1 MTIVGLKKSYLG
13 LIDKATG
20 KILTGEKG
28 LTTDGLY
35 MSNPKDL
42 GTASAN
48 ITNIA
53 AAGTQKFGDN
63 GLVDV
68 VSSKSFP
75 QVAVVWNN
83 LPFAIKAKIKGGE
96 SDGKGGYVQ
105 SQDLPQVALIIESES
120 IDRSHS
126 IFYAFGNGQVTETAL
141 NIQTDNAAQNRVED
155 TLTYQSMAF
164 EAWNNQGMK
173 IFNGADTGFDKT
185 AMLKEVMGGY
195 TASAPSGGSG
205 SGTSGQ

>member
-1 MTIVGLKKSYLG
+1 
-13 LIDKATG
+13 G